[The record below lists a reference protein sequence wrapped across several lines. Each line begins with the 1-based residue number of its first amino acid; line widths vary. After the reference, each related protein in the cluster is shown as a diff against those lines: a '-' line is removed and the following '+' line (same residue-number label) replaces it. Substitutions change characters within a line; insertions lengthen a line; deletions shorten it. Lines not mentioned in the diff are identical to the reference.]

1 MRVGRLGTGWS
12 MHTSESGSM
21 SRATQ
26 LTFEEQEHI
35 MHVIRQAELLE
46 RTEMERVG
54 SDTLNLRSRFY
65 FATDR

>member
-1 MRVGRLGTGWS
+1 
-12 MHTSESGSM
+12 M

>member
-1 MRVGRLGTGWS
+1 MVVRLGTGWS
-12 MHTSESGSM
+12 MHSSETSSLMRS
-21 SRATQ
+21 SQ

-54 SDTLNLRSRFY
+54 WVILQP
-65 FATDR
+65 